1 MNRRQSCLGLA
12 GVGIVAQAASPSLFA
27 APPVRSQESPKVR
40 WFQSLRAAHKLAI
53 EQDVPLLIVFGA
65 SWCTYCHKM
74 DREVFGDKRVI
85 SLIEREFI
93 PVHLDYDRDI
103 KVAKILEVEKLPC
116 TVILSPHAD
125 LLAKREGY
133 AQIPEF
139 QKILTT
145 ALSRQAEIPQVK
157 DSSSI
162 R

>member
-1 MNRRQSCLGLA
+1 MNRRQFCLGLA
-12 GVGIVAQAASPSLFA
+12 GAGIVAQTTSLSLVA
-27 APPVRSQESPKVR
+27 APPDRSQEPPKVR
-40 WFQSLRAAHKLAI
+40 WFQSLKAAHKLAI
-53 EQDVPLLIVFGA
+53 EEDVPLLIVFGA

-103 KVAKILEVEKLPC
+103 KVAKILDVEKLPC
-116 TVILSPHAD
+116 TVILSPQAD

-133 AQIPEF
+133 AKIQEF
-139 QKILTT
+139 HQILTT
-145 ALSRQAEIPQVK
+145 ALSKQAEIQQVK
-157 DSSSI
+157 DSESI